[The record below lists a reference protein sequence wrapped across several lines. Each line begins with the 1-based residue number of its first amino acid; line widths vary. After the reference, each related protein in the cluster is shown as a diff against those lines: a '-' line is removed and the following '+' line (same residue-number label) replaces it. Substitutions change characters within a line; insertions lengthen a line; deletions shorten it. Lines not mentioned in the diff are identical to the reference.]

1 MNQSL
6 AATRPESRNALPA
19 LRKTTI
25 VALLANV
32 LAHTYL
38 QVVIL
43 RTLIPPLAVILVLT
57 LVVAGL
63 CATPWRWAPLVAA
76 IFGVV
81 SIIPGIPPYIDSLT
95 HPAEFP
101 VFAQTVVSNALLLIA
116 IVAGIAATT
125 RRNQQVGDT
134 QAPRWLPAF
143 VASVA
148 AFSLGAILVAAI
160 PQPAQNGAVSAA
172 ALAGMPALTTANYQF
187 EPREIKARVGETVS
201 LRLQNSDATVHSF
214 DIDAL
219 NVHVRMP
226 GGKDTLAT
234 FTPTTAGAYTFYCAI
249 PEHANPAAGTGMV
262 GKLIVAP

>member
-6 AATRPESRNALPA
+6 VAPRPASWNALPA
-19 LRKTTI
+19 LRKTMI
-25 VALLANV
+25 VALIANV
-32 LAHTYL
+32 LAHSYL

-63 CATPWRWAPLVAA
+63 CATPWRWAPLVAV

-95 HPAEFP
+95 HPAEFA

-125 RRNQQVGDT
+125 QRNQHVGDT
-134 QAPRWLPAF
+134 QAPRWLPTF

-160 PQPAQNGAVSAA
+160 PQPVQNAAVSAA
-172 ALAGMPALTTANYQF
+172 ALNSLPALTTANYQF
-187 EPREIKARVGETVS
+187 EPREIKTKVGETVS
-201 LRLQNSDATVHSF
+201 LRLHNSDTAVHSF

-219 NVHVRMP
+219 NVHVRMS

-234 FTPTTAGAYTFYCAI
+234 FTPTTAGTYTFYCAV
-249 PEHANPAAGTGMV
+249 PEHANLATGSGMV